1 MTSPDEL
8 RKTAIATLLE
18 VCGSLDAKPS
28 ELVSAARALLAVAP
42 EDETEELMPKVIVVF
57 EGDKKEEAQ

>member
-18 VCGSLDAKPS
+18 VCASGEAKPS

-42 EDETEELMPKVIVVF
+42 EDAQEETMPKVVVVF
-57 EGDKKEEAQ
+57 EGDKSEEAG